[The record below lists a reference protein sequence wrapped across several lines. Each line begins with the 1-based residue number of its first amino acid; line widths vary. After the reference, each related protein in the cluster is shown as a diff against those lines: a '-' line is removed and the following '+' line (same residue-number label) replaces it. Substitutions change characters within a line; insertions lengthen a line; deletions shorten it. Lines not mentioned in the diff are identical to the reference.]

1 MALAAKDGI
10 FDTHKIPIF
19 VKLKVAVGTSDNE
32 NATQDVY
39 IIYNKMG
46 SQLILIQ
53 INN

>member
-32 NATQDVY
+32 NATQCLCY
-39 IIYNKMG
+39 LQHYGFWFN
-46 SQLILIQ
+46 
-53 INN
+53 